1 MSPKGRAEGESA
13 PKRVSAEGSPVS
25 RLRHAALACTAAFA
39 AGTAMAEVTL
49 ANAWL
54 RPAPTGTAEAA
65 VYVDIRSTEA
75 LELVGARSPVARGA
89 ELVLVD
95 PPDPDPEARRV
106 VAKIPIAANH
116 ETRLAYLGSHVRL
129 TGVTRDLV
137 PGTRI
142 PVELTFADATGERR
156 TVAAEALVRGIVP
169 PRPADVRD
177 PASAAAPPGGFTTD
191 PATGP
196 RRPQAN

>member
-75 LELVGARSPVARGA
+75 LELVGARSPAARGA

-95 PPDPDPEARRV
+95 PPDPDPTARKV
-106 VAKIPIAANH
+106 VARIAVAAGR

-129 TGVTRDLV
+129 TGISRDLA
-137 PGTRI
+137 PGMRV
-142 PVELTFADATGERR
+142 PVELTFADAQGRQR
-156 TVAAEALVRGIVP
+156 TIATEALVRGIVP
-169 PRPADVRD
+169 RRPDDPRDTP
-177 PASAAAPPGGFTTD
+177 PPPGD
-191 PATGP
+191 PGRTPDATP
-196 RRPQAN
+196 PAR

>member
-1 MSPKGRAEGESA
+1 
-13 PKRVSAEGSPVS
+13 
-25 RLRHAALACTAAFA
+25 
-39 AGTAMAEVTL
+39 MAEVTL

-54 RPAPTGTAEAA
+54 RPAPAGAAEAA

-75 LELVGARSPVARGA
+75 LELVGAHSPVARGA

-106 VAKIPIAANH
+106 VAKIPVAANH

-137 PGTRI
+137 PGARI
-142 PVELTFADATGERR
+142 PVELTFADATGQRR

-169 PRPADVRD
+169 PRPADARD
-177 PASAAAPPGGFTTD
+177 PSSAAAPPGGLTTD
-191 PATGP
+191 PATGA
-196 RRPQAN
+196 RRPRAN